1 MERLDFGHWKAK
13 EVARLLALVET
24 EKRYYREIVASLPV
38 ALAVVSADRSIVS
51 ANRAFRQIFGVKSE
65 DLRGKSIEQILPS
78 PQLIEK
84 IREVHVHGT
93 AQPHVDLDVDSR
105 PMRAIVMPI
114 RTWDDE
120 GEAETLLIVQETFA
134 APAAQPLR
142 SVPASTGVPAVV
154 WQADAATFVFT
165 SVNGAA
171 EQMLGYPV
179 AHWLSSPQFFRE
191 RIHPEDRAAT
201 MEFYQDAV
209 TRQSDASAEYRTV
222 TASGNVIWCRET
234 IRVDQK
240 RVISGVL
247 TDISLRKQLEAQ
259 LLNSVRSD
267 ALHGLASKLAHDLN
281 NPLMIITGYSEE
293 MLHTLPPEDPM
304 RKDIE
309 QILGATE
316 RISGITGQLL
326 GFTRRLAK
334 PAEPVNVAA
343 VVSGLEE
350 KITAEESVKIEIEP
364 GDPVWALANA
374 EQLEEA
380 ILAITS
386 GSREGAQQRTRVT
399 IGCDVTILAE
409 QIGGATLAPGI
420 YASITIHDNG
430 RGTDAKV
437 FEAIVAKDTVGPAIA
452 RAYANIREWGG
463 DIAFSSEPF
472 RGSTFTIYLPYSEAT
487 REASPVS
494 RAAPVAAPAPPP
506 VEQKRETILLVED
519 EPGIRALVR
528 KILRREKYVVLEAGS
543 AEEAINVAAAHKG
556 RIDMLVTDVMLP
568 GKGGRELAVGMRASL
583 PDLKVLYISG
593 FTSDE
598 EVRAGALPSGAKFL
612 QKPFTL
618 GTLIGKVREA
628 LG

>member
-1 MERLDFGHWKAK
+1 MERLDYGHWKAK

-24 EKRYYREIVASLPV
+24 EKRYYQEIVASLPV
-38 ALAVVSADRSIVS
+38 ALAVLSADRSVLS
-51 ANRAFRQIFGVKSE
+51 VNRAFRQTFGLKSE
-65 DLRGKSIEQILPS
+65 DLRGKSIDQILPS

-84 IREVHVHGT
+84 IREVHMHGT
-93 AQPHVDLDVDSR
+93 SQPHVAIDVNDR
-105 PMRAIVMPI
+105 PLRATVMPI

-120 GEAETLLIVQETFA
+120 GEAETLLMVQETFT
-134 APAAQPLR
+134 APIAQPRGPLPE
-142 SVPASTGVPAVV
+142 SPGIPAVV
-154 WQADAATFVFT
+154 WQADAATFAFT

-171 EQMLGYPV
+171 ERLLGYPV
-179 AHWLSSPQFFRE
+179 PHWLSSPQFFRE

-201 MEFYQDAV
+201 LEFYED
-209 TRQSDASAEYRTV
+209 TIPRHGDASAEFRAV

-234 IRVDQK
+234 IRVDQNG
-240 RVISGVL
+240 VIAGVL

-259 LLNSVRSD
+259 LLNSARSD

-293 MLHTLPPEDPM
+293 MLHALQPEDPM
-304 RKDIE
+304 RKDVE
-309 QILGATE
+309 QVLGATE

-380 ILAITS
+380 ILALTS
-386 GSREGAQQRTRVT
+386 GAREDAKQRTRVK
-399 IGCDVTILAE
+399 IVCDVAILAE
-409 QIGGATLAPGI
+409 QLVGATLAPGI
-420 YASITIHDNG
+420 YATITIHDNG
-430 RGTDAKV
+430 RGTDAKI
-437 FEAIVAKDTVGPAIA
+437 FEAIVAKDDVGPAIT
-452 RAYANIREWGG
+452 RAYASIREWGG

-487 REASPVS
+487 RKERPTA
-494 RAAPVAAPAPPP
+494 RAAPIAAPAPPP

-528 KILRREKYVVLEAGS
+528 KILRREKYTVLEAGS
-543 AEEAINVAAAHKG
+543 AEEAINVVAAHKG
-556 RIDMLVTDVMLP
+556 RVDMLVTDVMLP

-598 EVRAGALPSGAKFL
+598 EARAGALPPGAKFL

-618 GTLIGKVREA
+618 GALIGKVREA